1 MNSPMPSPDP
11 TRPLPALPRDWGFA
25 TRATGNSRSGSQ
37 KFPPLSVKIP
47 ENSRYE
53 NTPTHPVCKR
63 KFIKIVIYLPI
74 TN

>member
-1 MNSPMPSPDP
+1 MM
-11 TRPLPALPRDWGFA
+11 ALPFYLKHNNDA
-25 TRATGNSRSGSQ
+25 IKATGNSRSGSQ

-53 NTPTHPVCKR
+53 IPTIHPLCKR
-63 KFIKIVIYLPI
+63 KVIKIVIYLPI